1 MGTIL
6 EEDDTKSHVQEKTLH
21 VGDHKLYDKK
31 EIEPGRLH
39 GITIHTH
46 TRMIDNKSYVVK
58 ETRESK
64 EIQSKEV
71 ITDMSEDEIQAFKV
85 MWRQMWHP
93 ELTEEEI
100 LTRIQDGQLH
110 KREARAALEILFS
123 ATKSDQPSIKKT
135 QDESDDDLSS
145 DENRPWGHEEN
156 EETRHH
162 YSDYLHYY
170 VKNCMYIVL

>member
-1 MGTIL
+1 MTGRSGKGENLGTIP
-6 EEDDTKSHVQEKTLH
+6 EEDDTKSQVQEKTLH

-31 EIEPGRLH
+31 EIEPGARH

-64 EIQSKEV
+64 EIKSKEV

-110 KREARAALEILFS
+110 ESEARTALELLFS
-123 ATKSDQPSIKKT
+123 ATESDQPSIKAT
-135 QDESDDDLSS
+135 QDESDDS
-145 DENRPWGHEEN
+145 ENQPWCHEEN
-156 EETRHH
+156 DESR
-162 YSDYLHYY
+162 HYY
-170 VKNCMYIVL
+170 YDYCTIM

>member
-1 MGTIL
+1 MDL
-6 EEDDTKSHVQEKTLH
+6 ELVQEQTLH

-31 EIEPGRLH
+31 GIEPGVRH
-39 GITIHTH
+39 GITIYTH

-64 EIQSKEV
+64 EILSEEV
-71 ITDMSEDEIQAFKV
+71 ITDMSEAEIQDFKV

-110 KREARAALEILFS
+110 KSEARAALEILFS
-123 ATKSDQPSIKKT
+123 ATESNQPSIKET

-145 DENRPWGHEEN
+145 DEKQPWGHEEN
-156 EETRHH
+156 EEARHN
-162 YSDYLHYY
+162 YSNY
-170 VKNCMYIVL
+170 CTIM